1 MTNRKYRVIHWGTG
15 RVGMPTLRGILER
28 PDFELVGLFVSSA
41 TKEGRDAGELCGAPR
56 SSGVRATRDRQ
67 ALIAMQADCVC
78 YTSTDVGRIPEVID
92 DLCALLESGKNVVN
106 TAITL
111 LVHPQEY
118 DPAAIQRLQQA
129 CERGKTT
136 LYTTGIHPGVF
147 SDAMLFSLTSM
158 SQQIESITALEML
171 DCSSYD
177 APVLSA
183 LGFGWTPEEDAKRF
197 DSQILHYYWGPIVKF
212 MAEAYDLKL
221 DEIRHFRE
229 SALASSSFETTGGL
243 SIKPGQ
249 IAGLHYGLQGM
260 VGGKP
265 RLIAENYERLRP
277 EIAPHWPQPP
287 GHGGYR
293 IIIKGVPD
301 MQLDLAFGGADP
313 LTDALIGTGMRAAHS
328 IPAVCAAKSGV
339 VQSFADLAHVH
350 GYMAG
355 ASQQG

>member
-1 MTNRKYRVIHWGTG
+1 MNKPKYRVIQWGTG

-28 PDFELVGLFVSSA
+28 PDFELVGLYVSSA
-41 TKEGRDAGELCGAPR
+41 AKEGRDAGEICGAPKR
-56 SSGVRATRDRQ
+56 SGVLATRNRE
-67 ALIAMQADCVC
+67 ALIAMPADCVC
-78 YTSTDVGRIPEVID
+78 YTSTDVGRVPQVID

-106 TAITL
+106 TSITL
-111 LVHPQEY
+111 LVHPREY
-118 DPAAIQRLQQA
+118 DQVTVQRLQQA
-129 CERGKTT
+129 CERGQST

-147 SDAMLFSLTSM
+147 SDAMLDALTSM
-158 SQQIESITALEML
+158 SQQIDSITALEML

-183 LGFGWTPEEDAKRF
+183 LGFGWTPEDDAKRF
-197 DSQILHYYWGPIVKF
+197 DPQILHYYWGPIVKF
-212 MAEAYDLKL
+212 MAEAYNVKI

-229 SALASSSFETTGGL
+229 SAVAETSFETSGGQ

-265 RLIAENYERLRP
+265 RLVAENYERLRP

-328 IPAVCAAKSGV
+328 IPAVCAAKPGIV
-339 VQSFADLAHVH
+339 WSFAELQNVR

-355 ASQQG
+355 ASL